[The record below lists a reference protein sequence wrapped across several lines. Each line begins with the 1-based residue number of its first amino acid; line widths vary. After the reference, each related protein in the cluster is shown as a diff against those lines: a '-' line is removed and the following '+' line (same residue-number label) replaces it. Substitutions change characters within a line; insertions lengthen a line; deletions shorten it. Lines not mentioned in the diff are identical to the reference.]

1 MRAAAI
7 TLADTSSTVLRAR
20 NLASVYSVSLYRDPD
35 GEEREL
41 PDQRQQQ
48 QRAEHGE
55 GGRHGGG
62 QLRAQPRGGVG
73 DEDQD
78 RVVVQREL
86 ACTGVDIY
94 VDMYRYSTDHTAAP
108 ANADC

>member
-1 MRAAAI
+1 MVVAVGAHPEEDEGRGHHAGGHHQHG
-7 TLADTSSTVLRAR
+7 LAGQEPRI
-20 NLASVYSVSLYRDPD
+20 SVSLYHDHD
-35 GEEREL
+35 GGGLEL

-55 GGRHGGG
+55 GGRHGAG

-78 RVVVQREL
+78 RVVVQGEL
-86 ACTGVDIY
+86 ACTGV
-94 VDMYRYSTDHTAAP
+94 VSG
-108 ANADC
+108 

>member
-20 NLASVYSVSLYRDPD
+20 NLASVYRDHD
-35 GEEREL
+35 SDSGEQEL
-41 PDQRQQQ
+41 PDQGQQQ

-55 GGRHGGG
+55 GGRHGAR

-86 ACTGVDIY
+86 ACTGVGS
-94 VDMYRYSTDHTAAP
+94 VYSSR
-108 ANADC
+108 